1 MLISDYHKYHRT
13 IAQKRKE
20 ENGNVEA
27 NEGDSC
33 WLIQCVLFVHKFTNE
48 FQGRGFTEIVA
59 PEMKFIGNWCEQ
71 ICNLNVNQCLL
82 LE

>member
-1 MLISDYHKYHRT
+1 MLISDYHKYHQT

-33 WLIQCVLFVHKFTNE
+33 WLI
-48 FQGRGFTEIVA
+48 
-59 PEMKFIGNWCEQ
+59 
-71 ICNLNVNQCLL
+71 
-82 LE
+82 